1 MELDNKCELNNK
13 TLWYVLHAESNA
25 IVKVAKSTQS
35 SEGSVLYTTLSP
47 CDECS
52 KLIMQAG
59 IKRVVFSEMYS
70 GSKNGLNMLIRN
82 NIDVLQIDM
91 VILGLVDKQKEL
103 DDNFMEQME
112 ASKEVPVLNNE
123 DNDDDTNQL
132 VVMIKSIKGILK
144 NALANEDYELASQMN
159 EVLQQAKENL
169 YDD

>member
-1 MELDNKCELNNK
+1 MTEKEMK
-13 TLWYVLHAESNA
+13 
-25 IVKVAKSTQS
+25 
-35 SEGSVLYTTLSP
+35 
-47 CDECS
+47 
-52 KLIMQAG
+52 KL
-59 IKRVVFSEMYS
+59 V
-70 GSKNGLNMLIRN
+70 
-82 NIDVLQIDM
+82 DM

-123 DNDDDTNQL
+123 DNDDTNQL

>member
-1 MELDNKCELNNK
+1 MTEKEMK
-13 TLWYVLHAESNA
+13 
-25 IVKVAKSTQS
+25 
-35 SEGSVLYTTLSP
+35 
-47 CDECS
+47 
-52 KLIMQAG
+52 KL
-59 IKRVVFSEMYS
+59 V
-70 GSKNGLNMLIRN
+70 
-82 NIDVLQIDM
+82 DM

-123 DNDDDTNQL
+123 DNDDTNQL

-144 NALANEDYELASQMN
+144 NAIANEDYELASHMN

>member
-1 MELDNKCELNNK
+1 MTEKEMK
-13 TLWYVLHAESNA
+13 
-25 IVKVAKSTQS
+25 
-35 SEGSVLYTTLSP
+35 
-47 CDECS
+47 
-52 KLIMQAG
+52 KL
-59 IKRVVFSEMYS
+59 V
-70 GSKNGLNMLIRN
+70 
-82 NIDVLQIDM
+82 DM

-112 ASKEVPVLNNE
+112 ASKEVPLLNNE
-123 DNDDDTNQL
+123 DNDDTNQL

>member
-1 MELDNKCELNNK
+1 MTEKEMK
-13 TLWYVLHAESNA
+13 
-25 IVKVAKSTQS
+25 
-35 SEGSVLYTTLSP
+35 
-47 CDECS
+47 
-52 KLIMQAG
+52 KL
-59 IKRVVFSEMYS
+59 V
-70 GSKNGLNMLIRN
+70 
-82 NIDVLQIDM
+82 DM

>member
-1 MELDNKCELNNK
+1 MK
-13 TLWYVLHAESNA
+13 
-25 IVKVAKSTQS
+25 
-35 SEGSVLYTTLSP
+35 
-47 CDECS
+47 
-52 KLIMQAG
+52 KL
-59 IKRVVFSEMYS
+59 V
-70 GSKNGLNMLIRN
+70 
-82 NIDVLQIDM
+82 DM

-112 ASKEVPVLNNE
+112 ASKEVPLLNNE
-123 DNDDDTNQL
+123 DNDDTNQL

>member
-1 MELDNKCELNNK
+1 MK
-13 TLWYVLHAESNA
+13 
-25 IVKVAKSTQS
+25 
-35 SEGSVLYTTLSP
+35 
-47 CDECS
+47 
-52 KLIMQAG
+52 KL
-59 IKRVVFSEMYS
+59 V
-70 GSKNGLNMLIRN
+70 
-82 NIDVLQIDM
+82 DM

-123 DNDDDTNQL
+123 DNDDTNQL